1 MIAKVKQAMADATC
15 VSWNTDVEKQE
26 QTFSN
31 QVDSILRHLTVHDGR
46 GPKKSY
52 IDDNIWQQR
61 DLMIRQRKRLKV
73 LRCRLRSEVLSMAF
87 YAWRGQ
93 PDHHCAIEAFNYGTT
108 LRCYGIKIFSAFNAS
123 RQLRNMI
130 KDAKNLLI
138 DQRLQETSEHTAS
151 SHILYN

>member
-1 MIAKVKQAMADATC
+1 
-15 VSWNTDVEKQE
+15 VEKQE

-46 GPKKSY
+46 GPKKS
-52 IDDNIWQQR
+52 DKIWQQK
-61 DLMIRQRKRLKV
+61 DLMIRQRKRLKI

-93 PDHHCAIEAFNYGTT
+93 PDHHCAIEAFNYGTI
-108 LRCYGIKIFSAFNAS
+108 LRCYGIKIFSAFNVS

-138 DQRLQETSEHTAS
+138 DQRLQETSERTAS

>member
-1 MIAKVKQAMADATC
+1 
-15 VSWNTDVEKQE
+15 
-26 QTFSN
+26 
-31 QVDSILRHLTVHDGR
+31 
-46 GPKKSY
+46 
-52 IDDNIWQQR
+52 
-61 DLMIRQRKRLKV
+61 
-73 LRCRLRSEVLSMAF
+73 MAF

-108 LRCYGIKIFSAFNAS
+108 LRCYGINIFSAFNAS
-123 RQLRNMI
+123 RQYRQLRNMI